1 MSQELELLP
10 ADLASPLWH
19 ALKTHLEDRLQSLRT
34 QLETDQP
41 PEKTANLRG
50 RIAEVKRILSLGE
63 SKRRPPID
71 A

>member
-1 MSQELELLP
+1 MSADFELLP

-19 ALKTHLEDRLQSLRT
+19 GLKLHLEDRLQSLRA

-50 RIAEVKRILSLGE
+50 RIAEVKRILLLGE
-63 SKRRPPID
+63 QKRRQPID